1 MGTRSIV
8 HVKDGRKTIVTLY
21 RQFDG
26 YPSGMGDD
34 IKRILNN
41 GEVKI
46 LSGYKGSSEIPAH
59 FNGMG
64 CLAAFLIG
72 ELKEQKIGNVYIIPT
87 NSSGHGEEYVYTISQ
102 KNNQVHIKVQDD
114 WNKTILFNGPLKDF
128 SGEKAEGK
136 SSLEAELS

>member
-41 GEVKI
+41 GEVEI
-46 LSGYKGSSEIPAH
+46 LNGYNGSSKIPAH

-102 KNNQVHIKVQDD
+102 KNNQVYMKVQDD
-114 WNKTILFNGPLKDF
+114 WNKTILFNGLLKDF
-128 SGEKAEGK
+128 SGDIAEGK
-136 SSLEAELS
+136 TPLEVELS

>member
-26 YPSGMGDD
+26 YPSGMGND

-41 GEVKI
+41 GEVEI
-46 LSGYKGSSEIPAH
+46 LSGYGGYSKCPSN

-102 KNNQVHIKVQDD
+102 KNNQVHIKVQDV
-114 WNKTILFNGPLKDF
+114 WNKKILFNGPLKDF
-128 SGEKAEGK
+128 SGEKAEGE

>member
-21 RQFDG
+21 RQYDG

-34 IKRILNN
+34 IKRILNDGKIDILN
-41 GEVKI
+41 G
-46 LSGYKGSSEIPAH
+46 YNGSSKIPAQ

-87 NSSGHGEEYVYTISQ
+87 NSSGHGEEFVYTISQ
-102 KNNQVHIKVQDD
+102 KNGQVHIKVQDA
-114 WNKTILFNGPLKDF
+114 WNKVILFNGPLKDF
-128 SGEKAEGK
+128 CGEKVEGK
-136 SSLEAELS
+136 TSLEVELS

>member
-1 MGTRSIV
+1 M
-8 HVKDGRKTIVTLY
+8 
-21 RQFDG
+21 
-26 YPSGMGDD
+26 
-34 IKRILNN
+34 
-41 GEVKI
+41 
-46 LSGYKGSSEIPAH
+46 
-59 FNGMG
+59 
-64 CLAAFLIG
+64 
-72 ELKEQKIGNVYIIPT
+72 